1 VHPACLPEEELL
13 RQCAVER
20 TRASGPGGQHR
31 NRTETAIRLQHRPTG
46 VHGAASERRSQHENL
61 RVALRRLRLNLAL
74 EVRGPAA
81 DRAGVPPG
89 AWSPSP
95 AWRARVRGGR
105 LAVNPTHRDLPCL
118 LAEAL
123 DVLHAYGD
131 DLAAAATA
139 LGVTRTQLVRFLG
152 KEPRALAALNARRR
166 ERGLPPLR

>member
-1 VHPACLPEEELL
+1 VYK
-13 RQCAVER
+13 
-20 TRASGPGGQHR
+20 GQ
-31 NRTETAIRLQHRPTG
+31 
-46 VHGAASERRSQHENL
+46 
-61 RVALRRLRLNLAL
+61 
-74 EVRGPAA
+74 
-81 DRAGVPPG
+81 
-89 AWSPSP
+89 
-95 AWRARVRGGR
+95 
-105 LAVNPTHRDLPCL
+105 L